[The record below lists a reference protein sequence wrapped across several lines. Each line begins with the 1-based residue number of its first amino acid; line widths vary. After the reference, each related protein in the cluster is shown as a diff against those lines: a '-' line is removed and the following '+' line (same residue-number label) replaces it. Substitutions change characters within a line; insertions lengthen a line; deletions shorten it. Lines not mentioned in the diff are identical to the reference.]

1 MLFENWSK
9 FIILMGR
16 RSSFWNK
23 CIVTARFRFG
33 FLISQTLSLLL
44 EYNFLGWF
52 ISYPLYISFVSRP
65 VLQTLTIPDYTG
77 FGGRGIHWRGQGL
90 SLVSL
95 TFFINSQLFLVTIY
109 FGLFFS
115 LDFTTS
121 NVMVA
126 SVSREDEWWMGDT
139 SWGATI

>member
-90 SLVSL
+90 SSISL
-95 TFFINSQLFLVTIY
+95 TFFTNSQLFLVTIY